1 MHELAHNVISEHN
14 AEFKA
19 LNSELV
25 KLCERD
31 WNTGRR
37 VGGSGERYAND
48 NARDVEYDSL
58 SEDEC
63 MKETRKLSGMKLGG
77 GEGGANTALDN
88 NPREMAARKAL
99 ERFERQQ
106 KQQQQQ
112 QQQQQQLDTNSDAEM
127 LNACSC
133 GACGEDEVTCQ
144 PC

>member
-1 MHELAHNVISEHN
+1 
-14 AEFKA
+14 
-19 LNSELV
+19 
-25 KLCERD
+25 
-31 WNTGRR
+31 
-37 VGGSGERYAND
+37 
-48 NARDVEYDSL
+48 L

-77 GEGGANTALDN
+77 GEGGATNAALDN